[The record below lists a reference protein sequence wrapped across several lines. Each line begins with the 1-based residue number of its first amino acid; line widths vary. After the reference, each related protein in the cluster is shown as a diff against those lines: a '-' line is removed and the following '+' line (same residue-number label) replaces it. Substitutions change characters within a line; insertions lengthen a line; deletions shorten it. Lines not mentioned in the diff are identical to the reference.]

1 LVATLVFF
9 VAFYLLTF
17 RVTTRHL
24 FALHGAMTFSRY
36 LSLTPSL
43 LLLVM
48 TNGLQE
54 EMLFRA
60 LFLRKLISIFGF
72 WTANV
77 IQAIVF
83 TVAHVGIGYTVNSI
97 LFLIVFVFPLGLFCG
112 FLMRRTDSVLA
123 PTIFHAAADLP
134 IYLSFLSFVT

>member
-1 LVATLVFF
+1 
-9 VAFYLLTF
+9 
-17 RVTTRHL
+17 
-24 FALHGAMTFSRY
+24 
-36 LSLTPSL
+36 
-43 LLLVM
+43 
-48 TNGLQE
+48 
-54 EMLFRA
+54 MLFRA

-83 TVAHVGIGYTVNSI
+83 TVAHVGIGYTANAI

-123 PTIFHAAADLP
+123 PTIFHAASDLP